1 MTTFKLI
8 QVQRLRYYFPLPF
21 IVALQNIR
29 ALHSSTS
36 HSLLPVKMRNTWVWA
51 GIQKTTWMSVISV
64 LLRGVGYV
72 RVSLSSMAV
81 FRRSFAR
88 APRAFASPL
97 SSTFDKTDMLRRLCS
112 SLDSSSSSS
121 WTLSQSSSYFK
132 LLKLN
137 ETSVINLIYTIEIF
151 VGNCVGILLFEPYI
165 HT

>member
-1 MTTFKLI
+1 
-8 QVQRLRYYFPLPF
+8 
-21 IVALQNIR
+21 
-29 ALHSSTS
+29 
-36 HSLLPVKMRNTWVWA
+36 
-51 GIQKTTWMSVISV
+51 MSVISV